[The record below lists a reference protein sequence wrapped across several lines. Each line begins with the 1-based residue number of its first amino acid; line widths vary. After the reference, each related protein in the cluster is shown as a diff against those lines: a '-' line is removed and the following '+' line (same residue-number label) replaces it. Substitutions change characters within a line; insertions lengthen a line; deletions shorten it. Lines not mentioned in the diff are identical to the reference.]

1 MLVRTRMRSMLLVAA
16 LAATAHAGAITV
28 GASVGLLQSEQTQNL
43 SPDKTLAIYGRIGI
57 VSRLSAQLE
66 LAKIDTGDRGLTTA
80 DTRAVT
86 ALAVVDL
93 AGGHWVPV
101 LLAGIGIANGTL
113 GPYSGE
119 IDTHHVEAGLGLEY
133 RADGGFVVGIDARLG
148 DRTIDSDTTL
158 KADLYSQPLLTGGQ
172 YRSVRLAIGIRF

>member
-1 MLVRTRMRSMLLVAA
+1 MHMRSILL
-16 LAATAHAGAITV
+16 LAVLATTAHAGPISV
-28 GASVGLLQSEQTQNL
+28 GASLGITQSEQTQNE
-43 SPDKTLAIYGRIGI
+43 SVDKTYAIYGRIGI

-66 LAKIDTGDRGLTTA
+66 VAKIDASDRGYTEA
-80 DTRAVT
+80 DARAVT

-101 LLAGIGIANGTL
+101 LLAGIGFANATV
-113 GPYSGE
+113 GPNSGE

-133 RADGGFVVGIDARLG
+133 RAAGGFVIGIDARIG

-158 KADLYSQPLLTGGQ
+158 HPDLYSLPPILPDGQ
-172 YRSVRLAIGIRF
+172 YRSVRLAIGVRF